1 MGRGMNKMGVD
12 GWGERGGFRL
22 QGHAGSRAPAH
33 TSGRVGIARGP
44 PVHTQ
49 GGE

>member
-12 GWGERGGFRL
+12 GGGGRGGFRL

-33 TSGRVGIARGP
+33 KWA
-44 PVHTQ
+44 
-49 GGE
+49 GGNS